1 MDLKCLQTSY
11 IVYFTSWMGQWN
23 IWSATIELLI
33 YMSIIPSEVYNYT
46 LLAVNKIRIF
56 LKGTVTC
63 GINPPPLSNRVITNP
78 EVATVL
84 SKALFTGDYPAL
96 LSALF

>member
-23 IWSATIELLI
+23 ILSTTKLHVNHTSCKQIMLL
-33 YMSIIPSEVYNYT
+33 T
-46 LLAVNKIRIF
+46 VNKMSIF
-56 LKGTVTC
+56 LKATVTHQ
-63 GINPPPLSNRVITNP
+63 P
-78 EVATVL
+78 EVVTLL
-84 SKALFTGDYPAL
+84 SKALFTGECPAL